1 MPFDNPN
8 LTLFLLKLGKLL
20 NNINKEKE
28 IINNTLKKSINYYS
42 KIDYTNQTKEL
53 KYSMYDGLELILE
66 EFNDACI
73 ELELIYEEFNDAYI
87 EYIESFSKSYIE
99 MSDFYVGPFLPKDLF
114 YKKIWEYFFNVYF
127 ISVYYMN
134 YQMAV
139 YEVD

>member
-1 MPFDNPN
+1 MKYDIE
-8 LTLFLLKLGKLL
+8 KLGKLL

>member
-1 MPFDNPN
+1 MKYDIE
-8 LTLFLLKLGKLL
+8 KLGKLL

-66 EFNDACI
+66 DFNDACI

>member
-1 MPFDNPN
+1 MKYDIE
-8 LTLFLLKLGKLL
+8 KLGKLL

-73 ELELIYEEFNDAYI
+73 ELEIIYEEFNDAYI

>member
-1 MPFDNPN
+1 MKYDIE
-8 LTLFLLKLGKLL
+8 KLGKLL

-134 YQMAV
+134 YQMNYQMTL